1 MKMKITSDQEA
12 LDAILLMVQATE
24 DDFEIALAATVTIYR
39 LLQRG
44 YKDLSLEVL
53 QTYKPN

>member
-12 LDAILLMVQATE
+12 LDAILLLVQATE

-44 YKDLSLEVL
+44 HKDLSLEVL

>member
-1 MKMKITSDQEA
+1 MKISSDREA
-12 LDAILLMVQATE
+12 LDAILLLVQATE

-44 YKDLSLEVL
+44 YGDLSLEVL

>member
-1 MKMKITSDQEA
+1 MKITSDQEA

-53 QTYKPN
+53 KTYKPN